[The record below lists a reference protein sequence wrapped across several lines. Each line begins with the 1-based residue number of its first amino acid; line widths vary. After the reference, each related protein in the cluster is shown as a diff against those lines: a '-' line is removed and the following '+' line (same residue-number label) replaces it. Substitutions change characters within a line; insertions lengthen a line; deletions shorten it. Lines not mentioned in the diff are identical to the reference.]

1 MRSGARA
8 LAALLIVGVAASAGL
23 TAVGSAAAATAPS
36 GGCWSYVPS
45 ATALTAPPTSDIS
58 TQLDPWTTVPD
69 GGFRLESTGATAV
82 GGKRTVTTTIT
93 SGPEISST
101 DDVTGTA
108 SILLSVD
115 GTPLASPVTVPFE
128 AEAGEPVKDL
138 VAKVVDLPV
147 GAVGAHQLRLDAV
160 YFDVPAESLRVA
172 CNGQTAETTSPS
184 GPNPAT
190 DPKPTDVTSPYTV
203 VASSSLAITSVQDQA
218 VLDTAR
224 PGDVVSVKVAG
235 MASSAPVSL
244 KLCPASGSCAGV
256 GGVITAADGSATTTF
271 MVPGDAVVGAGTL
284 KVSDATTEIATGF
297 AVLGVQ
303 VVAAA
308 EELDTESTVVT
319 LTGTGWDPRRDVTIR
334 GYAGSDSSSVAT
346 SDAQVVAAV
355 DAAGAFTAEFEI
367 ADEDTQSVIVD
378 QARSSSHIGA
388 VYLISGVIGGAA
400 VDPADDPADD
410 PTDAADPTGTPTTT
424 PVTPPAAVDPVVPPV
439 DIPLP
444 GDIPI
449 TEPPVTTPGEET
461 AVADLSVT
469 EARLDGET
477 TLSELFGGSPKRDLV
492 FLVTNVGDQTVTNP
506 VVRVS
511 VGRTADIE
519 PELVDAEVGDLDPG
533 EQAVVTVPLELPMAA
548 FGDYHVVGQVGDT
561 ELGAF
566 EVEWT
571 TYPWGLF
578 ALNVLALAL
587 LGWGVRRRVML
598 RRKTAAAVL
607 ALPGDADAVVDLAAA
622 DAWWAYRSG
631 TGPKPVHRVV
641 APVQSG
647 ITGPAVSAGP
657 HPDEPQSGE
666 AIVDLDAAEKW
677 WGRRAGKG
685 GARAS

>member
-23 TAVGSAAAATAPS
+23 TAVDSAAAATAPS
-36 GGCWSYVPS
+36 GGCWSYAPS
-45 ATALTAPPTSDIS
+45 ATALSAPPLADIS
-58 TQLDPWTTVPD
+58 TELEPWTTVPD
-69 GGFRLESTGATAV
+69 GGFQLQSTGATAA
-82 GGKRTVTTTIT
+82 GGKRTVTATIA
-93 SGPEISST
+93 SGPVISST
-101 DDVTGTA
+101 DVTGTA
-108 SILLSVD
+108 SVLLSLD
-115 GTPLASPVTVPFE
+115 DNPLAPVTVPFE
-128 AEAGEPVKDL
+128 AEGGEPVEGL

-160 YFDVPAESLRVA
+160 YFDVPDELLRIA
-172 CNGQTAETTSPS
+172 CNGQTGEAASPD
-184 GPNPAT
+184 GPNPAI
-190 DPKPTDVTSPYTV
+190 DPEPTDVTSPYAV
-203 VASSSLAITSVQDQA
+203 VASSSVTVTAVQDQA

-224 PGDVVSVKVAG
+224 PGDVVSLKLAG
-235 MASSAPVSL
+235 MASSAQVSL
-244 KLCPASGSCAGV
+244 QLCAASGSCTNV
-256 GGVITAADGSATTTF
+256 GNAVTAADGSATTTF
-271 MVPGDAVVGAGTL
+271 MVPGDAAVGAGTL
-284 KVSDATTEIATGF
+284 KVSDGTTVVSTNF

-303 VVAAA
+303 LVAAA
-308 EELDTESTVVT
+308 EELDTESTLVT
-319 LTGTGWDPRRDVTIR
+319 LTGTGWDPKRDVTIR
-334 GYAGSDSSSVAT
+334 GYTGSASSTTAT

-355 DAAGAFTAEFEI
+355 DASGAFTAEYEV
-367 ADEDTQSVIVD
+367 ADEDTESVIVD
-378 QARSSSHIGA
+378 QARSGSHIGA

-400 VDPADDPADD
+400 VDPGDDPD
-410 PTDAADPTGTPTTT
+410 PTDDPSDSSTDTPTTT
-424 PVTPPAAVDPVVPPV
+424 PVAPPVAVAPLVPPV

-449 TEPPVTTPGEET
+449 TEPPVATPGDET

-519 PELVDAEVGDLDPG
+519 PELVDAEVGDLDPD

-548 FGDYHVVGQVGDT
+548 FGDYYVVGQVGDT
-561 ELGAF
+561 DLGAF

-587 LGWGVRRRVML
+587 LGWGVRRRVLL
-598 RRKTAAAVL
+598 RRKTSAAASAL
-607 ALPGDADAVVDLAAA
+607 AVDSDAVVDLAAA
-622 DAWWAYRSG
+622 DAWWAYRAG
-631 TGPKPVHRVV
+631 TGPKPVRRV
-641 APVQSG
+641 ANPVLTG
-647 ITGPAVSAGP
+647 TTGPAVPAGP
-657 HPDEPQSGE
+657 HPDEPQAGE

-685 GARAS
+685 SSRAS